1 MQAADAALGC
11 NGRFASVVESTTVP
25 YLYRLDQVSN
35 VTVYI
40 QLLGNKST
48 VLRPSHPAR
57 NKHSYLRKP
66 CVQSACLVC
75 LHTSYSL
82 VMSLRCRSLPPVFV
96 CCAATAAA
104 GNRQQGSRQQR
115 RQQARGGSGSS
126 SSSSKAAAATTGQ
139 RKRRKLEDAE
149 LGILARYMGLTT
161 VSLWLL
167 DATLLGQGEVV
178 SGHWLRRCGHTGHTC
193 QVRGRP
199 WQWRKAPPFQG
210 IAALCQAAA

>member
-1 MQAADAALGC
+1 MASADCLPDCHPVQAADAALGC

-25 YLYRLDQVSN
+25 YSYRLDQVSN

-75 LHTSYSL
+75 LHTSYTL
-82 VMSLRCRSLPPVFV
+82 VMSLRCRSLPPECV
-96 CCAATAAA
+96 CCAATAAAA

-115 RQQARGGSGSS
+115 RQQAGGG
-126 SSSSKAAAATTGQ
+126 AAAAAAKQQQQQQ
-139 RKRRKLEDAE
+139 RRGNGKGESWKTLS
-149 LGILARYMGLTT
+149 LA
-161 VSLWLL
+161 SW
-167 DATLLGQGEVV
+167 QGTW
-178 SGHWLRRCGHTGHTC
+178 G
-193 QVRGRP
+193 
-199 WQWRKAPPFQG
+199 
-210 IAALCQAAA
+210 